1 MRLERNKK
9 SEQSSDYNVRRRII
23 HKILEQRKYM
33 NLRSLYKR
41 YADFIAQRTP
51 IYRWAVPVLTMD
63 VLTFAAAGISY
74 LLVGSHWMTVT
85 LAILGCSL
93 FSTLHFMIR
102 LPWIDRKNKESD
114 YNDNEQ

>member
-1 MRLERNKK
+1 
-9 SEQSSDYNVRRRII
+9 
-23 HKILEQRKYM
+23 M
-33 NLRSLYKR
+33 NLKSIYKQ

-51 IYRWAVPVLTMD
+51 IHRWAVPVIIMD
-63 VLTFAAAGISY
+63 VLAFIAAGISY

-102 LPWIDRKNKESD
+102 LPWIDRKIKESESES
-114 YNDNEQ
+114 NDN